1 MSGNGGSTHNLVAIE
16 EEDVSYFKEMLSSS
30 LNKLG
35 LGAAVAA
42 VIPAAIV
49 GGPALAV
56 FPLVAYAGGAAI
68 AALFVPSSPVFR
80 QRVNR
85 RLRSERREELRGRF
99 LSRLVDSE
107 KRTRDLLKIQGM
119 SLLETEID
127 LSEVPWTE
135 DVESYRPQYQRMIV
149 RLSTLNELA
158 ETKESEISS
167 QDIER
172 LQDSTVDFLRLVHA
186 RHNLLERIET
196 SRSGEVEVR
205 IADIDRQLDSAS
217 PALRSRLERARDDL
231 QRTAEQVAQLPARDA
246 ALAAQLLHMSETFE
260 ELFHRITSD
269 PASGSLSSFLEEATG
284 KLSIEEELQWATD
297 SELSELGNARKRAA
311 SRRTE

>member
-1 MSGNGGSTHNLVAIE
+1 MSGKSGSTHNLVAIDE
-16 EEDVSYFKEMLSSS
+16 DDVSYFKEMLSSS
-30 LNKLG
+30 LSKLG

-42 VIPAAIV
+42 IIPAAFV
-49 GGPALAV
+49 GGPALAA
-56 FPLVAYAGGAAI
+56 FPLVTYFGGAAI

-80 QRVNR
+80 HRVNR
-85 RLRSERREELRGRF
+85 RLRSERREELRSRF
-99 LSRLVDSE
+99 LSRLADSE
-107 KRTRDLLKIQGM
+107 KRTRDLLKVQGM

-127 LSEVPWTE
+127 LAEVPWTD
-135 DVESYRPQYQRMIV
+135 DVEAYRSQYQRMV
-149 RLSTLNELA
+149 GRLETLNELA
-158 ETKESEISS
+158 QTRESEISGE
-167 QDIER
+167 DIER
-172 LQDSTVDFLRLVHA
+172 LSDSTVDFLRLVHA
-186 RHNLLERIET
+186 RHNLLERIES
-196 SRSGEVEVR
+196 SRSGEVEAR
-205 IADIDRQLDSAS
+205 IQDIDKQLDSAP

-297 SELSELGNARKRAA
+297 SELSELGNARRRAA